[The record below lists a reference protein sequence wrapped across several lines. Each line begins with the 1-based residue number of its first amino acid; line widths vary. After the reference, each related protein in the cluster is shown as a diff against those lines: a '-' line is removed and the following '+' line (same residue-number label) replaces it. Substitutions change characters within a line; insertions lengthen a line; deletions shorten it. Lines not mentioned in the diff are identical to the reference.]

1 MSNKLIG
8 FIFIAL
14 LLGLLEIACR
24 LHWLDP
30 VYFPAPTSVIA
41 VLFGLLQTGEF
52 WGHLGATVMRAGAGY
67 LCAMLVAVPVGLLMG
82 KFRWVDSLLEP
93 VVDVLRTMPSA
104 AVIPVAILLFGI
116 EDQMKIFVIIFGA
129 MWATI
134 ISTVDGIRGVESLLL
149 DTGRL
154 MQLSPSQ
161 MITRIILPAA
171 MPTIVTG
178 MRISLAI
185 ALILAVTSEMIAGS
199 NGLGYFIL
207 DAERGFAFHRM
218 YAGIVVIGMVGYVVS
233 RLFVI
238 IESRLLFW
246 HYVPRTGS
254 DGLQP
259 GNYI

>member
-1 MSNKLIG
+1 MNKLTG
-8 FIFIAL
+8 FIFIVL
-14 LLGLLEIACR
+14 LLCMLEVACR

-30 VYFPAPTSVIA
+30 VYFPAPTSVTAALID
-41 VLFGLLQTGEF
+41 LLRTGDL
-52 WGHLGATVMRAGAGY
+52 WRHLGATVTRAGVGY
-67 LCAMLVAVPVGLLMG
+67 LLAMLVAVPVGLLMG
-82 KFRWVDSLLEP
+82 KFRWVNALLEP
-93 VVDVLRTMPSA
+93 LVDALRTMPSA
-104 AVIPVAILLFGI
+104 AIIPVAILLFGI
-116 EDQMKIFVIIFGA
+116 EEQMKISVIIFGA

-134 ISTVDGIRGVESLLL
+134 VSTVDGIRGVEPLLL

-154 MQLSPSQ
+154 MQLSPAQ

-199 NGLGYFIL
+199 DGLGYFIL

-218 YAGIVVIGMVGYVVS
+218 YAGIIVIGFIGYVAS
-233 RLFVI
+233 RLFVM

-246 HYVPRTGS
+246 HYAPRAGS
-254 DGLQP
+254 NDLQP
-259 GNYI
+259 GKYV

>member
-1 MSNKLIG
+1 MNNKLTG
-8 FIFIAL
+8 LIFIVV
-14 LLGLLEIACR
+14 LLGLLEVACR

-30 VYFPAPTSVIA
+30 VYFPAPTSVA
-41 VLFGLLQTGEF
+41 VILVTLARTGEF
-52 WGHLGATVMRAGAGY
+52 WGHVGATTMRAGIGY
-67 LCAMLVAVPVGLLMG
+67 LCAMFIAIPIGLLMG
-82 KFRWVDSLLEP
+82 KFRWVNSLLEP
-93 VVDVLRTMPSA
+93 IVDALRTMPSA

-116 EDQMKIFVIIFGA
+116 EDQMKTFVIIFGA

-154 MQLSPSQ
+154 LQLSPSQ
-161 MITRIILPAA
+161 MIVRIIMPAA

-199 NGLGYFIL
+199 DGLGYFIL
-207 DAERGFAFHRM
+207 DAERGFAFQRM
-218 YAGIVVIGMVGYVVS
+218 YVGILVIGLIGYVAS
-233 RLFVI
+233 RLFVM

-246 HYVPRTGS
+246 HYAPRIESS
-254 DGLQP
+254 DSQSGK
-259 GNYI
+259 